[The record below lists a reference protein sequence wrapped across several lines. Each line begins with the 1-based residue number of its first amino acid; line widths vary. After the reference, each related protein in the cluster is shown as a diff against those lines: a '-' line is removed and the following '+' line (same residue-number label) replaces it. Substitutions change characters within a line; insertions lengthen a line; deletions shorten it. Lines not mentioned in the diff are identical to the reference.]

1 MSIAEKM
8 NEIAENVPLVYRA
21 GQDKEW
27 SDFWDIFQHDNVL
40 GDNLKRN
47 YSNTFRTRSWS
58 KDNFKPKYDIIATSG
73 EYMFE
78 FFNQYGEIFDF
89 AQHLEDLGVALD
101 VSQCTSARSMFYF
114 MYVGR
119 LPEINLSG
127 ATTVANA
134 FNYNRAATIDKLTL
148 KSDGSQT
155 MTNAFSNMPNLKNIV
170 IEGAIGQ
177 NGVNLSASTQLSG
190 ASITSFVNA
199 LLESASGKSITFSLT
214 AVNNAFETSAGAA
227 DGSTAEEWGTLIA
240 TKSNWTISLA

>member
-1 MSIAEKM
+1 MSISEKM
-8 NEIAENVPLVYRA
+8 SEIAENVPLVYRA

-27 SDFWDIFQHDNVL
+27 SDFWDIFQRGTSLVP
-40 GDNLKRN
+40 GSRTN
-47 YSNTFRTRSWS
+47 YSNAFRTSGWS
-58 KDNFKPKYDIIATSG
+58 QDNFRPKYNIEPTVGDS
-73 EYMFE
+73 MFQ
-78 FFNQYGEIFDF
+78 FFNQYGELFDF
-89 AQHLEDLGVALD
+89 AQHLQDLGITLD
-101 VSQCTSARSMFYF
+101 VSQCPNATYMFYF
-114 MYVGR
+114 MYVNR

-127 ATTVANA
+127 AASVANI
-134 FNYNRAATIDKLTL
+134 FNYNEATTIDKLTL

-177 NGVNLSASTQLSG
+177 NGVNLSASTQLSE

-214 AVNNAFETSAGAA
+214 AVNNAFETSPGMA
-227 DGSTAEEWGTLIA
+227 DGSTSEEWGTLIA